1 MPGGVGVEFPPPA
14 RRAGIGGSGSEDN
27 ALDRRSR
34 LPGALPILIGASVM
48 LTLAMGIRQSLGIFM
63 PSLTAELAVSVADFS
78 VAIAIQHQVWGM
90 CQHFA
95 GALLTA
101 WGYRPVMIAGAV
113 LHVAGPALSA
123 AAARVLTE

>member
-1 MPGGVGVEFPPPA
+1 MPGGVVVEFPPPA

-63 PSLTAELAVSVADFS
+63 PSLTAELAMSVADFGF
-78 VAIAIQHQVWGM
+78 AIAIQNLVWGM
-90 CQHFA
+90 CQPFA
-95 GALLTA
+95 GALVTA
-101 WGYRPVMIAGAV
+101 WGYRPVKIGRA
-113 LHVAGPALSA
+113 SWRE
-123 AAARVLTE
+123 RVCQYV